1 MEKRSLHRIP
11 QVLKTYQNIHVFV
24 RLMMPILL
32 LLSFLPL
39 DSFAQEQSQ
48 FQAEDLVG
56 AWTSSFTISDTTY
69 TQVSI
74 VDESYVS
81 ISVYNETEKL
91 FFGTYGGK
99 WELKDGEL
107 LLTFEFHTYSPDKVG
122 TTVSTTPRIEGEVLR
137 FDDEK
142 RVWERM
148 DDGSPGDLAGAWLI
162 TGRVRDG
169 ELRSRQ
175 IGPRKTMKI
184 LSGTRFQWIAYNTET
199 KEFRGT
205 GGGTY
210 TTVDGKYTETI
221 EFFSRDGSRV
231 GAVLPFDFSL
241 QDGAWHHEGLSSKGQ
256 PIHEVWTLRTVL
268 DGRGGEGK

>member
-1 MEKRSLHRIP
+1 MNTRIFP
-11 QVLKTYQNIHVFV
+11 
-24 RLMMPILL
+24 
-32 LLSFLPL
+32 SFLCL
-39 DSFAQEQSQ
+39 LICFVFSSSLAYTQK
-48 FQAEDLVG
+48 AEINPADLLE
-56 AWTSSFTISDTTY
+56 AWTSTLQVGDTTY

-74 VDESYVS
+74 VDESYLSVS
-81 ISVYNETEKL
+81 IYNQEKQL
-91 FFGTYGGK
+91 FLGTYGGK
-99 WELKDGEL
+99 WSLEGDQLAL
-107 LLTFEFHTYSPDKVG
+107 SFEFNTGAPEAVG
-122 TTVSTTPRIEGEVLR
+122 TTITSTINLEDGRVR
-137 FDDEK
+137 FDDDQTS
-142 RVWERM
+142 WERI
-148 DDGSPGDLAGAWLI
+148 DDGTPGDLAGAWLI

-169 ELRSRQ
+169 EMRSRQ

-210 TTVDGKYTETI
+210 TTIDGKYTETI

-241 QDGAWHHEGLSSKGQ
+241 QDGGWHHEGLSSKGQ

>member
-1 MEKRSLHRIP
+1 MQYRSL
-11 QVLKTYQNIHVFV
+11 LTSFV
-24 RLMMPILL
+24 
-32 LLSFLPL
+32 LLSGIFV
-39 DSFAQEQSQ
+39 SQTNIFAQESNVD
-48 FQAEDLVG
+48 ASDLIG
-56 AWTSSFTISDTTY
+56 AWTSSFTISDTVY

-81 ISVYNETEKL
+81 ISVYNEAEKL

-107 LLTFEFHTYSPDKVG
+107 LLTFEFHTYSPDEVG

-142 RVWERM
+142 RVWERI

-162 TGRVRDG
+162 TGRVRNG
-169 ELRSRQ
+169 EMRTRQ

-184 LSGTRFQWIAYNTET
+184 LSGSRFQWIAYNTET
-199 KEFRGT
+199 QEFLGT